1 MAPVDES
8 SYTGEEFIQLL
19 EQDGMKKMSKKNPTP
34 SDTLFSLDEMNEATL
49 EQFQSGTLNG
59 MAECHG
65 VVDEEIRRLRR
76 SLEDVWSIYNTG
88 VITPD
93 NKAIVDKIVFAVDT
107 LTTLADMFQ
116 DAYFGKLDE
125 FKKESEDSGSRELW
139 G

>member
-1 MAPVDES
+1 M
-8 SYTGEEFIQLL
+8 
-19 EQDGMKKMSKKNPTP
+19 MSKKNPTP
-34 SDTLFSLDEMNEATL
+34 SDTLFSLDEMDEATL

-59 MAECHG
+59 MYECHG

-76 SLEDVWSIYNTG
+76 SLEDVWSIYNSG

-116 DAYFGKLDE
+116 GAYFEKLDE
-125 FKKESEDSGSRELW
+125 LKQDAGE
-139 G
+139 

>member
-1 MAPVDES
+1 MVNKKGSKEQS
-8 SYTGEEFIQLL
+8 S
-19 EQDGMKKMSKKNPTP
+19 S
-34 SDTLFSLDEMNEATL
+34 SDREMNEATL

>member
-1 MAPVDES
+1 
-8 SYTGEEFIQLL
+8 
-19 EQDGMKKMSKKNPTP
+19 MSKKNPTP
-34 SDTLFSLDEMNEATL
+34 SDTLFSLDEMDEATL

-59 MAECHG
+59 MSECHG

-76 SLEDVWSIYNTG
+76 SLEDVWSIYNSG

-116 DAYFGKLDE
+116 GAYFEKLDE
-125 FKKESEDSGSRELW
+125 LKQDAGE
-139 G
+139 

>member
-1 MAPVDES
+1 
-8 SYTGEEFIQLL
+8 
-19 EQDGMKKMSKKNPTP
+19 MSKKNPTP

-59 MAECHG
+59 MYECHG